1 MGVVIKYPFFG
12 LVFVGQQT
20 AVESRVDIFGDAIA
34 GEKASRRLHKF
45 AIEVLSKRA
54 WEEALLFGN
63 EGGVGIGRVVNGGFD
78 AMPVE
83 GFVVPD
89 GVEEAGLTAGCPDE
103 PEAAV
108 GTGEDAG
115 DVAENLVVDE
125 GGFIDD
131 DDVGGVADAGTLV
144 VSDGEDAGLVG
155 EFEGVAFAVGAAA
168 GDFDGGG
175 VGGDF
180 FDDDAGVIFGIGEDE
195 DFGFG
200 VIQGVMEGFDG
211 DDGGLAPLAGATE
224 DEAMGVVVEDFGLLG
239 FGVEKEDGFG
249 PGGGA

>member
-1 MGVVIKYPFFG
+1 LGVVIKCPFFG
-12 LVFVGQQT
+12 LVFVGQQA
-20 AVESRVDIFGDAIA
+20 AVESRIDIFGDAIA
-34 GEKASRRLHKF
+34 GEEASRRLHKF
-45 AIEVLSKRA
+45 AIEVLAERA
-54 WEEALLFGN
+54 GEEALLFGN
-63 EGGVGIGRVVNGGFD
+63 EGGIGIGRVVDGGFN

-89 GVEEAGLTAGCPDE
+89 GVEEAGLTAGGTDE

-108 GTGEDAG
+108 GAGEDAR

-125 GGFIDD
+125 GGFVDD
-131 DDVGGVADAGTLV
+131 DDVGGVADAGTLIV
-144 VSDGEDAGLVG
+144 GDGENAGLVG
-155 EFEGVAFAVGAAA
+155 EFDGVTFAVSAAA

-180 FDDDAGVIFGIGEDE
+180 FDDNAGVIFGIGEDE

-200 VIQGVMEGFDG
+200 VIQGEMEGFDG

-224 DEAMGVVVEDFGLLG
+224 DEAMGVVVEDFGLFG
-239 FGVEKEDGFG
+239 FGVEKEGGFS